1 MQHHKRSFFIVLCSL
16 FLCLSMSYA
25 NSSSAYP
32 VPQGENFYT
41 FSPVSAPVSGND
53 LSSYKPLGFG
63 SAASGGSMLDLTLSL
78 PSFSGPVDVYLGA
91 ECDAFAPGE
100 IFIFTA
106 DNNIIPLSSATE
118 DIRFKAGTFG
128 GNTYNTILQ
137 NIPVSALPP
146 YTWDFMLFV
155 TPANSFN
162 SYAVWATEL
171 DLSQGSSGGGTSPSP
186 GTGSTMQSEIKQ
198 NVDFIFGITSG
209 FSDSLTE
216 ATSIF
221 QDQDNATS
229 VDPSINST
237 MNALFSGDP
246 VPATTI
252 TTDYGS
258 GYTTT
263 SGAVMGGNAQII
275 LSNIQFTSEVLGA
288 DFTGT
293 FNNVTKNGAA
303 FANGQ
308 LSGNILMSKISDDT
322 YNTSGKI
329 NVNNMSI
336 NGQQMSGAI
345 DISGTMGTL
354 NLFGTN
360 GALDLDIIKMLKTTG
375 DITLSFTNF
384 VSGAYT
390 INSGTVHITNT
401 EGGQGTISTD
411 LQTTQGP
418 VALNM
423 TSTTSG
429 TYVVVSTTSPGTAG
443 PYTVTMDNVILDQ
456 NTCANYP
463 TSGTISFTNT
473 STGKTGVVTF
483 SGACNGTYGYSEQ

>member
-1 MQHHKRSFFIVLCSL
+1 MQHHKRSFFIVFCSCFL
-16 FLCLSMSYA
+16 FFSMSYA

-32 VPQGENFYT
+32 VPQGTNMYT
-41 FSPVSAPVSGND
+41 FLPVPSPVSGND

-63 SAASGGSMLDLTLSL
+63 SAASGGSMLNLTLSL
-78 PSFSGPVDVYLGA
+78 PSFSGPVDVYIGV

-100 IFIFTA
+100 IFIFTS
-106 DNNIIPLSSATE
+106 DNNIIPLSSATK

-155 TPANSFN
+155 TPENSFN
-162 SYAVWATEL
+162 SYVAWVTEL
-171 DLSQGSSGGGTSPSP
+171 DLSQGTSPTP
-186 GTGSTMQSEIKQ
+186 GTGSTMESEIKQ

-221 QDQDNATS
+221 NGQDNATII
-229 VDPSINST
+229 DPSIKST
-237 MNALFSGDP
+237 MNALFSGSP
-246 VPATTI
+246 VPTTTI

-275 LSNIQFTSEVLGA
+275 LSNIQFTSQATGA

-293 FNNVTKNGAA
+293 FNNVTKNGAS

-308 LSGNILMSKISDDT
+308 LSGNIIMNKISDDT
-322 YNTSGKI
+322 FNTSGKI

-336 NGQQMSGAI
+336 NGQQMSGVI
-345 DISGTMGTL
+345 DISGTTGT
-354 NLFGTN
+354 
-360 GALDLDIIKMLKTTG
+360 LDLDAFLNMNIANMLKTTG
-375 DITLSFTNF
+375 NITLSFTNF

-401 EGGQGTISTD
+401 ESGQGTISTD

-418 VALNM
+418 VVLNM

-429 TYVVVSTTSPGTAG
+429 TNVVVSTTSPGTAG

-463 TSGTISFTNT
+463 TGGTISFTNT

>member
-41 FSPVSAPVSGND
+41 FSPASSPLSGND

-91 ECDAFAPGE
+91 ECDALAPGE
-100 IFIFTA
+100 IFIFTS

-128 GNTYNTILQ
+128 GNTYNTLLQ

-146 YTWDFMLFV
+146 YTWNFMLFV
-155 TPANSFN
+155 TPENSFN
-162 SYAVWATEL
+162 SYVAWITEL

-186 GTGSTMQSEIKQ
+186 GTNSTMESEIKQ

-221 QDQDNATS
+221 NDHDNATII
-229 VDPSINST
+229 DPSINST
-237 MNALFSGDP
+237 MNALFSGSP
-246 VPATTI
+246 VPTTTI

-263 SGAVMGGNAQII
+263 SGAVMGGNAQIV
-275 LSNIQFTSEVLGA
+275 LSNIQFASDTTGA

-293 FNNVTKNGAA
+293 FNNVTKNGAS

-308 LSGNILMSKISDDT
+308 LSGNILMTKISDDT

-354 NLFGTN
+354 
-360 GALDLDIIKMLKTTG
+360 DLNAFLNMEIANMLKTTG

-384 VSGAYT
+384 ISGAYT
-390 INSGTVHITNT
+390 INSGTVHIINN
-401 EGGQGTISTD
+401 ESGQGTISTN

-418 VALNM
+418 VVLNM
-423 TSTTSG
+423 TSASSG
-429 TYVVVSTTSPGTAG
+429 SSVIVNTTSPGTAG

-463 TSGTISFTNT
+463 TGGTISFTNT

>member
-32 VPQGENFYT
+32 VPQGENVYP

-91 ECDAFAPGE
+91 ECDALAPGE
-100 IFIFTA
+100 IFIFTS
-106 DNNIIPLSSATE
+106 DNNIIPSSSLTE
-118 DIRFKAGTFG
+118 DIDIRFKAGTSG

-146 YTWDFMLFV
+146 YTWDFILFV

-162 SYAVWATEL
+162 SYVAWVTEL

-186 GTGSTMQSEIKQ
+186 GTDSTMESEIKQ
-198 NVDFIFGITSG
+198 NIDFIFGITSG

-221 QDQDNATS
+221 QGQDNATI
-229 VDPSINST
+229 VDPPINST
-237 MNALFSGDP
+237 IQAVSSGSP
-246 VPATTI
+246 VPTTTI

-263 SGAVMGGNAQII
+263 SGAVMGGNAQIV
-275 LSNIQFTSEVLGA
+275 LSNIQFTSQTLGT

-293 FNNVTKNGAA
+293 FNNVTKNGNP

-354 NLFGTN
+354 
-360 GALDLDIIKMLKTTG
+360 DLSNIDIANMIKTTG

-401 EGGQGTISTD
+401 ASGQGTITTD
-411 LQTTQGP
+411 LQTSQGP
-418 VALNM
+418 VVLNM
-423 TSTTSG
+423 TSASSG
-429 TYVVVSTTSPGTAG
+429 NSVIINTTSPGTAG

-463 TSGTISFTNT
+463 TGGTISFTNT